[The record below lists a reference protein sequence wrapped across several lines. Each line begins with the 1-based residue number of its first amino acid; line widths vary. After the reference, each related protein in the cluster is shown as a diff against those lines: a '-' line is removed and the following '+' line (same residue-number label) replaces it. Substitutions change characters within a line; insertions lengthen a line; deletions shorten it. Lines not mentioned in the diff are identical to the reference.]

1 MKPVDKSLLSR
12 WRELPAVDVLT
23 ALADHAKRDV
33 TYVALKSPLSSRWHA
48 RFGSREYELLLT
60 GPKFWDTREHKGGGG
75 AVDLAMHLARVDF
88 AGAVR
93 ILQSTGL

>member
-1 MKPVDKSLLSR
+1 MDKSLLSH

-23 ALADHAKRDV
+23 AVADHAKRDV

-48 RFGSREYELLLT
+48 RYGSQEFELLLT
-60 GPKFWDTREHKGGGG
+60 GPKFWDARAQKGGGG
-75 AVDLAMHLARVDF
+75 AVDLVMHLARADF

-93 ILQSTGL
+93 ILQGFGL

>member
-1 MKPVDKSLLSR
+1 MDKSLLSR

-48 RFGSREYELLLT
+48 RYGSHEFELLLT
-60 GPKFWDTREHKGGGG
+60 GPKFWDARERKGGGG
-75 AVDLAMHLARVDF
+75 AVDLTMHLARVDF
-88 AGAVR
+88 SGAVR
-93 ILQSTGL
+93 LLRSYGL